1 MAQRRQDVERPIR
14 VAVAVADPALRARIL
29 AYWRDLDGILIEDT
43 ELADG
48 ADIVLTDEPPATARP
63 VIALIANGL
72 DDRWPGNVRAIVP
85 PDLDVATLGA
95 VVAVV
100 AAGLTVMPRVQDGT
114 WAASAEDD
122 PLGEGAGE
130 PATVLT
136 PREREVLAL
145 LAAGASNKAI
155 ARALGVSV
163 HTAKFHVASLADK
176 LGASGRLEAV
186 AIAIRSGLVMV

>member
-1 MAQRRQDVERPIR
+1 MALRRQDVEQPIR
-14 VAVAVADPALRARIL
+14 LAVAVADPALRARIL
-29 AYWRDLDGILIEDT
+29 AHFRDLDGILVEDA
-43 ELADG
+43 ELADS
-48 ADIVLTDEPPATARP
+48 ADIVLTDEPPASARP
-63 VIALIANGL
+63 VIALVANGL

-85 PDLDVATLGA
+85 PDLDAATLGA

-100 AAGLTVMPRVQDGT
+100 AAGLTVMPRDRDGT
-114 WAASAEDD
+114 WVESAEDD

-145 LAAGASNKAI
+145 LAEGASNKAI

>member
-1 MAQRRQDVERPIR
+1 MQRRQDVERPIR

-29 AYWRDLDGILIEDT
+29 AHWRHLDGILVEDA
-43 ELADG
+43 ELADD
-48 ADIVLTDEPPATARP
+48 ADIVLADQPPATARP
-63 VIALIANGL
+63 VIALVANGL
-72 DDRWPGNVRAIVP
+72 DDRWLGDVRAIVP
-85 PDLDVATLGA
+85 PDLDAATLGA

-100 AAGLTVMPRVQDGT
+100 AAGLTVMPRDQDGT
-114 WAASAEDD
+114 WVESAEDD

-145 LAAGASNKAI
+145 LAEGASNKAI